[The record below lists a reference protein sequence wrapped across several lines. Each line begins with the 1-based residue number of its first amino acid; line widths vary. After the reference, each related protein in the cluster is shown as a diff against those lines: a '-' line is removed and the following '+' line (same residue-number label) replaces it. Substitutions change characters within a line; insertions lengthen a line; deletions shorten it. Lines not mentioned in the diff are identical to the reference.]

1 MAAPSHKF
9 ASKKFAAYLI
19 SEVSWKLLLFYTLSV
34 YSDKPLDHYGFLI
47 LVTMVVTSGFVGV
60 GYILGQAAID
70 KYVHLMESS
79 FSSHPSNG
87 STENVE
93 PEKRDRGS

>member
-1 MAAPSHKF
+1 MASHNHKF

-19 SEVSWKLLLFYTLSV
+19 SEISWKLLLFYMLGMYTE
-34 YSDKPLDHYGFLI
+34 KKLDHYGFLI
-47 LVTMVVTSGFVGV
+47 LVTMIITSGFVGV

-79 FSSHPSNG
+79 FSSHPQ
-87 STENVE
+87 
-93 PEKRDRGS
+93 DRSAQDAARRPDIKH

>member
-1 MAAPSHKF
+1 MASSNHKF

-19 SEVSWKLLLFYTLSV
+19 SEVTWKLLLFYTLSV

-47 LVTMVVTSGFVGV
+47 LVTMTVTSGFVGV

-79 FSSHPSNG
+79 FSSHPQDG
-87 STENVE
+87 STKNVR
-93 PEKRDRGS
+93 PEERDRRS